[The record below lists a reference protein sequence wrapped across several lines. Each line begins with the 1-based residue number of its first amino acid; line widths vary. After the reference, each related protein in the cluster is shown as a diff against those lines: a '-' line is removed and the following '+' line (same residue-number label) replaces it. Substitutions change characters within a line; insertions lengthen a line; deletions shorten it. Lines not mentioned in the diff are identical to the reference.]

1 MGVEVERLKRYAI
14 LLVSGDNRAAVAV
27 AV

>member
-14 LLVSGDNRAAVAV
+14 LLVSAITAQRSRSRV
-27 AV
+27 